1 MPRSN
6 RQAQV
11 PSVHSSQRIHAR
23 LRPRVDRETRS
34 HAWGAL
40 CTPAKMTDWSM
51 FPLALLRWRHFVGSM
66 RPTRAN
72 LTHLIPLRGVTG
84 RARGRSRGTARR
96 RAHTPCP
103 ATLGDA
109 CFPREPARA
118 LSPHPDRAC
127 DPTHAL
133 SAKAAA
139 WSPNYPTGAP
149 CPRHISLAFA
159 SHADFGRA
167 SCPPRPPPALRLAT
181 RPTQTYQMPRI
192 TPSRRFRSGGRLHR
206 ARRPPEGAPSREGRI
221 RARTVGRAPAPAAP
235 AAALAPVALVAAPDV
250 VQPPLGSRHGAMSP
264 LGAGGEARRAKV
276 VTRARLVC
284 SSQYKYCRGF
294 LGAPWPP
301 RGLPRAPLA
310 RARTPSPRRALFSVR
325 LRGGCGR
332 GTRGE
337 AAAKYLARKAN
348 AGNMGAARSLRVRR
362 VARCLGCE
370 VRLAAVGCGRVGVPW
385 AGLGVTRGTGLGAG
399 GRRGGAKGKE
409 SAASRVPLL
418 GGASGVPTA
427 GTRQSGLTRP
437 WLRIPVT

>member
-1 MPRSN
+1 MHTRKSDRLEYVSPRIAALAPLRGQYAPN
-6 RQAQV
+6 TRQLDTFNSAAGGHRARTRSQSWYRTQTSAHTV
-11 PSVHSSQRIHAR
+11 SRNFGRRLLPARARTRAIAPSRPR
-23 LRPRVDRETRS
+23 LRPDTR
-34 HAWGAL
+34 L
-40 CTPAKMTDWSM
+40 KCE
-51 FPLALLRWRHFVGSM
+51 
-66 RPTRAN
+66 
-72 LTHLIPLRGVTG
+72 
-84 RARGRSRGTARR
+84 SRGLEPQLPHR
-96 RAHTPCP
+96 RALP
-103 ATLGDA
+103 APHLA
-109 CFPREPARA
+109 CFRFPRR
-118 LSPHPDRAC
+118 L
-127 DPTHAL
+127 
-133 SAKAAA
+133 
-139 WSPNYPTGAP
+139 W
-149 CPRHISLAFA
+149 PRVL
-159 SHADFGRA
+159 
-167 SCPPRPPPALRLAT
+167 PPLPPPALRLAT

-221 RARTVGRAPAPAAP
+221 RARTVARAPAPAAP

-294 LGAPWPP
+294 FGAPWPP

-310 RARTPSPRRALFSVR
+310 RTRTPSPRRALFAVR
-325 LRGGCGR
+325 LRGGGGR

-399 GRRGGAKGKE
+399 GRRGGAKGRGVRRRAYLCWAAR
-409 SAASRVPLL
+409 AASLRQGHARVASPGHGCAHLSPEDRGSPAARQASARSRGGRHSRPNLSNLWRLL
-418 GGASGVPTA
+418 
-427 GTRQSGLTRP
+427 RRH
-437 WLRIPVT
+437 